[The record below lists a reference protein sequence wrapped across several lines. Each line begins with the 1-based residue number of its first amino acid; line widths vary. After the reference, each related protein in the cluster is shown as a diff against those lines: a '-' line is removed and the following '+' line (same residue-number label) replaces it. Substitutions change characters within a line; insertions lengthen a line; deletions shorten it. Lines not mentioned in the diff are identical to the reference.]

1 MENAT
6 IATGLPPLPD
16 YTLYPLPP
24 VVPGIPD
31 KYLTLALPVV
41 AYWGV
46 SMFFHL
52 IDTWDLFPQYRL
64 HTPVE
69 LLQRNHVSRYEV
81 FRDVVLQHIIQ
92 TVFGVGLAWFDPEPT
107 FGTEDYDVAVWAQRI
122 RIAERAIPYVLGAFG
137 FNSAAFA
144 KDLAGT
150 RPMLAGALAGGSYP
164 WLTQEVISSG
174 QLVTA
179 PAFASWEL
187 SLAKFTYW
195 IAIPGIQFL
204 VAVLIV
210 DTWQYFWHRAMH
222 LNKWLYTTFHSRHH
236 RLYVPYAYGA
246 LYNHPFEGFLLDTLG
261 TGIAY
266 LLTGMTI
273 RQSMW
278 FFTGSTIKTVDDHC
292 GYAFPFDPLQFIT
305 SNNASYHDIHHQSWG
320 IKTNFSQPFFTFWD
334 RFLGTMWTGG
344 DVTHKY
350 ERARKAAEKKADI
363 HILKPQ
369 FLPAELQLDS
379 ASASESTSEVEGAKE
394 QPQPALRRSP
404 RKKAT
409 STSQQTA
416 NLKGLRDRVNGSL
429 QGKGPNVLGVE
440 SSH

>member
-6 IATGLPPLPD
+6 IASGLPPLPD

-24 VVPGIPD
+24 LVPGIPD
-31 KYLTLALPVV
+31 KYLTLALPII
-41 AYWGV
+41 AYWSV
-46 SMFFHL
+46 SMIFHF
-52 IDTWDLFPQYRL
+52 IDLWDLFPQHRL

-69 LLQRNHVSRYEV
+69 LTQRNHVSRYEV
-81 FRDVVLQHIIQ
+81 FRDVVLQHFIQ
-92 TVFGVGLAWFDPEPT
+92 TVAGAALAWSDPEPT
-107 FGTEDYDVAVWAQRI
+107 FGQEDYDVAVWAQRI
-122 RIAERAIPYVLGAFG
+122 RFAERAIPYLLGAIG
-137 FNSAAFA
+137 FNAPAFA
-144 KDLAGT
+144 KDLSES
-150 RPMLAGALAGGSYP
+150 RPMLAGALAGGRYP
-164 WLTQEVISSG
+164 WLTQEIVSG
-174 QLVTA
+174 DQLLTA

-187 SLAKFTYW
+187 SLAKFVYW
-195 IAIPGIQFL
+195 IGIPAIQFL

-246 LYNHPFEGFLLDTLG
+246 LYNHPVEGFLLDTLG
-261 TGIAY
+261 AGIAY
-266 LLTGMTI
+266 LVTGMSI

-292 GYAFPFDPLQFIT
+292 GYAFPLDPLQFIT
-305 SNNASYHDIHHQSWG
+305 SNNALYHDIHHQSWG

-334 RFLGTMWTGG
+334 KLLGTMWTGG
-344 DVTHKY
+344 DVKHKY

-363 HILKPQ
+363 NVLKPQ
-369 FLPAELQLDS
+369 FLPPALKPDN
-379 ASASESTSEVEGAKE
+379 ASTSEPASEVESVKE

-404 RKKAT
+404 RKKDPSA
-409 STSQQTA
+409 SQQTA
-416 NLKGLRDRVNGSL
+416 NLKGLRDRVNSNL